1 MRTPIAV
8 LAAGV
13 CAVMVLAGC
22 GRDPVALRGSD
33 EVGVTI
39 LKPADRV
46 SLDTVS
52 GETLTGDTLSLNDYR
67 GKVVV
72 LNAWASWCEPCKQE
86 TPALVK
92 SAARFS
98 SDDVAFIGLD
108 AFDSKDKALEFENQY
123 GMTYPSLFDPEGKLL
138 GSVPGIPPKAVPST
152 LILDRDGRIAVR
164 IIGPVPLGL
173 DALIASVIDPAAASP
188 AS

>member
-1 MRTPIAV
+1 VKAHIAI
-8 LAAGV
+8 LAAGACV
-13 CAVMVLAGC
+13 LTLLAGC

-46 SLDTVS
+46 ELDVEPE
-52 GETLTGDTLSLNDYR
+52 ETLTGDTLSLRDYR

-86 TPALVK
+86 TPALVR
-92 SAARFS
+92 SASRFNS
-98 SDDVAFIGLD
+98 KDVAFVGLD
-108 AFDSKDKALEFENQY
+108 AFDSKDKALEFVNLY
-123 GMTYPSLFDPEGKLL
+123 GMTYPSLFDPEGAVL

-152 LILDRDGRIAVR
+152 LILDREGRIAVR
-164 IIGPVPLGL
+164 IIGPVPIGL
-173 DALIASVIDPAAASP
+173 DALIASVVDPATAAPS
-188 AS
+188 S

>member
-1 MRTPIAV
+1 MRIRSAALV
-8 LAAGV
+8 LGM
-13 CAVMVLAGC
+13 CAVVLLAGC

-33 EVGVTI
+33 QVGVTI

-46 SLDTVS
+46 ELNTEPGKTLT
-52 GETLTGDTLSLNDYR
+52 GETLSLADYR

-92 SAARFS
+92 SASRFS
-98 SDDVAFIGLD
+98 SEDVAFIGLD
-108 AFDSKDKALEFENQY
+108 AFDSKDKALEFVNEY
-123 GMTYPSLFDPEGKLL
+123 GMTYPSLFDPEGELL

-164 IIGPVPLGL
+164 IIGPVPIGL
-173 DALIASVIDPAAASP
+173 DALIASVLDPATATP

>member
-1 MRTPIAV
+1 
-8 LAAGV
+8 
-13 CAVMVLAGC
+13 MVLAGC

-46 SLDTVS
+46 ELSTESGQTLI
-52 GETLTGDTLSLNDYR
+52 GETLSLRDFR

-92 SAARFS
+92 SASRFS
-98 SDDVAFIGLD
+98 PDDVAFIGLD
-108 AFDSKDKALEFENQY
+108 AFDSKDKALEFVDQF
-123 GMTYPSLFDPEGKLL
+123 GMTYPSLFDPDGELL
-138 GSVPGIPPKAVPST
+138 GSIPGIPPKAVPST
-152 LILDRDGRIAVR
+152 LILDREGRIAVR
-164 IIGPVPLGL
+164 IIGPVPVGL
-173 DALIASVIDPAAASP
+173 DALIASVVDPAPSAP

>member
-1 MRTPIAV
+1 VRIRSAV

-33 EVGVTI
+33 QVGVTI
-39 LKPADRV
+39 LEPDDRV

-52 GETLTGDTLSLNDYR
+52 GETLTGDTLSLSDYR

-92 SAARFS
+92 SASRFS
-98 SDDVAFIGLD
+98 SEDVAFIGLD
-108 AFDSKDKALEFENQY
+108 AFDSMDKALEFVNEY
-123 GMTYPSLFDPEGKLL
+123 GMTYPSLFDPDGELL

-164 IIGPVPLGL
+164 IIGPVPIGL
-173 DALIASVIDPAAASP
+173 DALIASVLDPATAAP